1 MDAAGAVFIRHWKN
15 KRTCIEKE
23 NDVLDASIDEFT
35 SATKNSMS
43 ALLYADKLSEEEFA
57 ARNINVVIY
66 ANQLTRS
73 GFPAMQKVAKTI
85 LKTHRAKEA
94 DEMCMSI
101 KEILTLIPEE

>member
-57 ARNINVVIY
+57 A
-66 ANQLTRS
+66 LS
-73 GFPAMQKVAKTI
+73 K
-85 LKTHRAKEA
+85 
-94 DEMCMSI
+94 
-101 KEILTLIPEE
+101 PEETHLRTKKVLYGYGSSKEMWMIEALSCGLFPFAIWMPFIKKSF

>member
-57 ARNINVVIY
+57 A
-66 ANQLTRS
+66 LS
-73 GFPAMQKVAKTI
+73 K
-85 LKTHRAKEA
+85 
-94 DEMCMSI
+94 
-101 KEILTLIPEE
+101 PEETHLRTKKRFSMGTDRQKRCG